1 MSVRRP
7 ANQPWVDRFNIMR
20 FLISVILLLVF
31 WEVPGSGQVIVA
43 HRGAS
48 FDAPE
53 NTIAAFELAWQQGS
67 DGVEGDFYLTRDQ
80 QIVCIHDRG
89 TTRTTGVAK
98 SVEESTLAELRQL
111 EYGSWKDK
119 KWDGEKIPTFRDVF
133 MSIPEGGLF
142 VIELKSKAKIVPFLA
157 SQLKS
162 LDTGHIRLLII
173 SFDKATVAAC
183 HEQIPEVRAH
193 WLTGFQ
199 KNKVNGRF
207 EPSAKEIAEVVNE
220 CGAAGVGM
228 KGNRQVIDQL
238 FIKQLKDS
246 GCNEFH
252 VWTIDQLNDAAY
264 FQSLGAFGIT
274 TNKPAL
280 IGTIRRKGK

>member
-1 MSVRRP
+1 
-7 ANQPWVDRFNIMR
+7 MR
-20 FLISVILLLVF
+20 LLIPLILLLVF
-31 WEVPGSGQVIVA
+31 WEVPGSSQVIVA

-98 SVEESTLAELRQL
+98 LVEESTLAELRQL

-119 KWDGEKIPTFRDVF
+119 KWKGEKIPTFKDVF
-133 MSIPEGGLF
+133 KSIPEGGLF

-162 LDTGHIRLLII
+162 LDTEHIRLLII

-252 VWTIDQLNDAAY
+252 VWTIDQLKDAAY
-264 FQSLGAFGIT
+264 FKDLGAFGIT